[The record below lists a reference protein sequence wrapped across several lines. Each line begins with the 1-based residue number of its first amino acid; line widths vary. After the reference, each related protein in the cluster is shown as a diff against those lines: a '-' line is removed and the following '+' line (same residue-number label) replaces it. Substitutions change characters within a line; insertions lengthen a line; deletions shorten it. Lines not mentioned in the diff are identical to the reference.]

1 MHWPSRCEEFS
12 HLLTAV
18 RDNGGL
24 NPEPR
29 AVPTVKL
36 VVGLGNPG
44 RKYEGTRHNVGFA
57 VLHEL
62 ARRQRAA
69 RPKTNFQG
77 EITEADLNG
86 CKTLLLWPH
95 TFMNLSGASVL
106 AARDFYKLEAAQ
118 VLIVCDDFNLPLGKL
133 RLRSEGSA
141 GGQKG
146 LADVIERFGTEA
158 VPRLRIG
165 VGPVPPQW
173 DPADFV
179 LARFAKDE
187 LPVIKSTLA
196 RAADAVADWVS
207 GDIQSCMN
215 KYNG

>member
-1 MHWPSRCEEFS
+1 
-12 HLLTAV
+12 
-18 RDNGGL
+18 
-24 NPEPR
+24 
-29 AVPTVKL
+29 VKL

-57 VLHEL
+57 VLYEL
-62 ARRQRAA
+62 ARRHRVARA
-69 RPKTNFQG
+69 KTNFQG
-77 EITEADLNG
+77 EISEAELKG
-86 CKTLLLWPH
+86 QKALLLWPH
-95 TFMNLSGASVL
+95 TFMNLSGGSVL
-106 AARDFYKLEAAQ
+106 AARDFYKLDTVD

-146 LADVIERFGTEA
+146 LADVIERLGTEA

-179 LARFAKDE
+179 LARFGKEE
-187 LPVIKSTLA
+187 LVEVESIIS
-196 RAADAVADWVS
+196 RAADAVEDWIT
-207 GDIQSCMN
+207 GDMLGCMN

>member
-1 MHWPSRCEEFS
+1 
-12 HLLTAV
+12 
-18 RDNGGL
+18 
-24 NPEPR
+24 
-29 AVPTVKL
+29 VKL

-62 ARRQRAA
+62 ARRNHAA

-77 EITEADLNG
+77 EITEAEIRSQ
-86 CKTLLLWPH
+86 KTLLLWPR

-106 AARDFYKLEAAQ
+106 AARDFYKLEGAQ
-118 VLIVCDDFNLPLGKL
+118 LLVVCDDFNLPLEKL
-133 RLRSEGSA
+133 RFRSEGSS

-146 LADVIERFGTEA
+146 LADVIDRLGSEA

-165 VGPVPPQW
+165 VGPVPPNW

-179 LARFAKDE
+179 LSRFTKEE
-187 LPVIKSTLA
+187 LPVVETTIMT
-196 RAADAVADWVS
+196 AADAVEDWVAQN
-207 GDIQSCMN
+207 IETCMN